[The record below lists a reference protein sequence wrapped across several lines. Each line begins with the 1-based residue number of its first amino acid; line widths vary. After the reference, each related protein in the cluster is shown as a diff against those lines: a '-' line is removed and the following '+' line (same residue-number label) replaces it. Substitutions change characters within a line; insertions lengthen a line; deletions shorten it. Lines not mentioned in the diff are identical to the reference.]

1 MEAAKSKGWKIFL
14 AKFPN
19 ADKSK
24 FEAQVYFE
32 DHTGK
37 AEIYFKKGQ
46 GFTTSIFGSDSK
58 YWSPE
63 MKAAIG
69 KPSAFPTQLTPIGG
83 SSLLIPAVSFD
94 SAAPSLKK
102 IFNNSID
109 IYATP
114 DQYFTTKFR

>member
-1 MEAAKSKGWKIFL
+1 MENFL

-37 AEIYFKKGQ
+37 AEIYLKKGQ
-46 GFTTSIFGSDSK
+46 GFTTSVFGSD
-58 YWSPE
+58 
-63 MKAAIG
+63 G
-69 KPSAFPTQLTPIGG
+69 D
-83 SSLLIPAVSFD
+83 SSLPIPAASFG
-94 SAAPSLKK
+94 SAVPSLKK

-114 DQYFTTKFR
+114 DQYFTMKFREIFQKTRLTHHSGKESKNGWEAPI